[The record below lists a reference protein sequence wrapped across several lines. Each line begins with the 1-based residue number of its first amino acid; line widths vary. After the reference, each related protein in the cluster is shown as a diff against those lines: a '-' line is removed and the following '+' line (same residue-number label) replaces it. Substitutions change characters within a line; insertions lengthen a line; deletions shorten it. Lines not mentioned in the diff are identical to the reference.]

1 MHVLLWIFQ
10 NFCHKQFG
18 VVVFGHSVKYS
29 YCDIF
34 GQLYFWKSYF
44 FTVFESNFFQSITRV
59 TFSEQ
64 LFLQSRCLFWGAP
77 FSKQSLFSSF
87 FPPEYLLVQSETSTQ
102 ETNLENRKFFSVVTF
117 QNSYP
122 QKTSTEELFFQSR
135 FFCTTSTFSKKS
147 KILKKDTFWEKQNS
161 ALPTF
166 SRELSF

>member
-1 MHVLLWIFQ
+1 MHVFLWILK
-10 NFCHKQFG
+10 NFYHKQYG

-44 FTVFESNFFQSITRV
+44 LIVFESNFSQSITRV

-64 LFLQSRCLFWGAP
+64 LFLQSRWFFWGTP
-77 FSKQSLFSSF
+77 FSKQSLFSNIFS
-87 FPPEYLLVQSETSTQ
+87 PEYLLVQSEISTQ
-102 ETNLENRKFFSVVTF
+102 EPNLENREFFSAVTF

-122 QKTSTEELFFQSR
+122 QKTSTEELLFRSR
-135 FFCTTSTFSKKS
+135 FFCTTSTFSKKN
-147 KILKKDTFWEKQNS
+147 KILKKATFSEKRNS

-166 SRELSF
+166 SGELRF